1 MSAKGKSNKI
11 IQAFLLLLWSFFALV
26 FFSAFFTAKSIG
38 VQIFDLLVT
47 VFFICSAI
55 RSYKKIKSKI
65 STETQPDIQFK
76 KEALP
81 SKEMPL
87 SISAGMK
94 KVKSFKATVKAKLAE
109 ATETASKLKR
119 KDVVDAAHQLHLVL
133 EKLSLNKNFR
143 QRINEIVNTSDPID
157 DKLLH
162 FTCAEL
168 LYIQKAL
175 GHEFSYDKR
184 ESLGIFCIMMVRAK
198 NSFQWSKSEIKAC
211 LNNQDIKKYILDA
224 VISLDST
231 VSQFEEKK
239 FPSAILML
247 IEDESLARD
256 YKSALLDYARAVANT
271 DSQLTPAEQKFLKDL
286 EDWNG
291 QESIE
296 KKEGNSLSCIEELNR
311 LIGLNSVK
319 REISTFYNFLNVQE
333 RRKMQ
338 GLPIPPTSYHCVFT
352 GNPGT
357 GKTTVARIMAGIY
370 KELGILKKGH
380 LVEVDRSKLV
390 AEYVGQTAV
399 KTNKVIDEAMDGVL
413 FIDEA
418 YTLAGNSSQDFG
430 REAIDTLLKRM
441 EDDRDRLVV
450 IVAGYTDEMT
460 RFISSNPGLQSRFNH
475 FIEFEDYSLL
485 ELMEIFK
492 KRAEEYRYTLSD
504 EFVQK
509 LQLYFQRAIE
519 NKGRSFGNARFA
531 RNLFEKCL
539 ECQANRISLAEN
551 DSGLNVLTAED
562 FPQ

>member
-1 MSAKGKSNKI
+1 MES
-11 IQAFLLLLWSFFALV
+11 L
-26 FFSAFFTAKSIG
+26 
-38 VQIFDLLVT
+38 
-47 VFFICSAI
+47 
-55 RSYKKIKSKI
+55 
-65 STETQPDIQFK
+65 
-76 KEALP
+76 
-81 SKEMPL
+81 
-87 SISAGMK
+87 
-94 KVKSFKATVKAKLAE
+94 KATVKAKLAE

-184 ESLGIFCIMMVRAK
+184 ESLGIFCIMMVRAN

-211 LNNQDIKKYILDA
+211 LNNQDIKKYVLDA

-296 KKEGNSLSCIEELNR
+296 KKAGNSLSCIEELNR

-399 KTNKVIDEAMDGVL
+399 KTNKVVDEAMDGVL

-492 KRAEEYRYTLSD
+492 KRAEEYQYTLSD

-519 NKGRSFGNARFA
+519 NKGRNFGNARFA

-551 DSGLNVLTAED
+551 DAGLNVLTAED